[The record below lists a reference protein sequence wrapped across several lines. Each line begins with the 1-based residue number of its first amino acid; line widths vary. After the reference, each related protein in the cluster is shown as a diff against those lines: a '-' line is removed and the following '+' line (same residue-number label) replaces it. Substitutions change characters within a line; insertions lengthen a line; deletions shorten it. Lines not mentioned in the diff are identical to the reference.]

1 MDKKGIGKRRAEREL
16 QLMGMIR
23 LRKKIGYTGEPW
35 NIGECDFSNTLV
47 VFIQYPPEKKNKH
60 SQRRMEC
67 SISQYHTVTDEV
79 LQYPTFDT
87 LTKPHL
93 SSSLL

>member
-47 VFIQYPPEKKNKH
+47 VFIQYPPEKLISTLKGEWNAVYH
-60 SQRRMEC
+60 SIIQSLTRYY
-67 SISQYHTVTDEV
+67 SIQ
-79 LQYPTFDT
+79 L
-87 LTKPHL
+87 LTHL
-93 SSSLL
+93 PNLI